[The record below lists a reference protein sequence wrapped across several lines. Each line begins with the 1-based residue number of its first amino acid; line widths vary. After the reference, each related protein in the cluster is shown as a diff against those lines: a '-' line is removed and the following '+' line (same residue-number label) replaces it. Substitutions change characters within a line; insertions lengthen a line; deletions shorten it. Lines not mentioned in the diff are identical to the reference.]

1 MGKSVYYFAASKMN
15 LKKRSV
21 PELQI
26 RTRLLVQ
33 TLYFGFEIMYK
44 FEIASNSV
52 SQQML
57 DAISYNGLAYFLV
70 ANVATGLVN
79 LALPTIQG
87 PIV

>member
-1 MGKSVYYFAASKMN
+1 
-15 LKKRSV
+15 
-21 PELQI
+21 
-26 RTRLLVQ
+26 
-33 TLYFGFEIMYK
+33 MYK